1 MLEPPAVENYS
12 REPCTATETWR
23 WLLEIVRSAG
33 RNHCTGREQVGVPGK
48 VPPGLPATAQLLSE
62 CAGILE
68 EFVLLS
74 AAESSS

>member
-1 MLEPPAVENYS
+1 MSHAQLLKHGGG
-12 REPCTATETWR
+12 CWR
-23 WLLEIVRSAG
+23 LYALLAAIIAR
-33 RNHCTGREQVGVPGK
+33 GREQVGVPGK